1 MLTYRMDL
9 TNFVQG
15 ARAGVRVAAG
25 AGLRADFTEFSPDA
39 DTLGLWHLHHG
50 GCLGEGTGLE
60 DASGGGHTLVNHGT
74 TAQEDGR
81 RFVRDDGDY
90 MQASFPGQPARS
102 AVTLEAWVRGWAVPA
117 DSIAIIAALVSS
129 DQNSCLLVW
138 GGRASKPSES
148 WVEAWAWNWA
158 DDFLFLA
165 ATWAGTEADAL
176 LAAAQAWHV
185 AAVLDASISLLRL
198 YVNGREV
205 GYMEDAPGMFPAADY
220 DLYLGT
226 FPEVSDQYLDAV
238 LDEVRLSGSARYAG
252 TFPASR
258 LVASGTYTGLT
269 FDSGRPGAAWVGLP
283 SGQVLPEGTALTWET
298 RAADATAG
306 AGEPQASWQAYDG
319 TPSSLPRGRHFQW
332 RATLASSPDRLVSP
346 TLESVDALASE
357 AGYNIYH
364 ATGASPDLLDHGEP
378 WACTGPGVTQ
388 LVGGPLDAPAVHWF
402 SIRPVDGREI
412 ESPIAQGE
420 VRLELDSQ
428 GQPVPDRPAGVL
440 AVSARPL
447 PGGRARVTWS
457 YRVGRSGVLPQVF
470 RIFGNGGS
478 GDINYATPLGET
490 PCRTSGTFYGWTSDP
505 LTGSG
510 EHQLAVRTITADGVW
525 DEQPAVARVTPDPA
539 APGEVDNLKAEVAL

>member
-25 AGLRADFTEFSPDA
+25 AGLRADFMEFSPDA
-39 DTLGLWHLHHG
+39 DTLGLWHLHHD

-60 DASGGGHTLVNHGT
+60 DASGGGHTLVNHGA

-81 RFVRDDGDY
+81 RFARNDGDY

-102 AVTLEAWVRGWAVPA
+102 EMTLEAWVRGWAVPA
-117 DSIAIIAALVSS
+117 DSVAILAALVSS

-138 GGRASKPSES
+138 GGRASEPSGS
-148 WVEAWAWNWA
+148 WIEAFAWSGE
-158 DDFLFLA
+158 DLLL
-165 ATWAGTEADAL
+165 ATWAGTAVDAL
-176 LAAAQAWHV
+176 LAAARSWHV
-185 AAVLDASISLLRL
+185 AAVLDTSSLLRL
-198 YVNGREV
+198 YVDGRERAATS
-205 GYMEDAPGMFPAADY
+205 DPPPALPAADY

-226 FPEVSDQYLDAV
+226 FPETSDQYLDAV

-269 FDSGRPGAAWVGLP
+269 FDSGRPGAVWVGLP
-283 SGQVLPEGTALTWET
+283 SGHVLPQGTALTWET

-306 AGEPQASWQAYDG
+306 AGEPQAPWQAYDG

-364 ATGASPDLLDHGEP
+364 ATGAGPDLLDHGEP
-378 WACTGPGVTQ
+378 WACTGPGISQ
-388 LVGGPLDAPAVHWF
+388 LATGPLDAAAVHWF

-428 GQPVPDRPAGVL
+428 GQHVPNRPTGVL
-440 AVSARPL
+440 ALSARPL
-447 PGGRARVTWS
+447 PSGCVKVTWN
-457 YRVGRSGVLPQVF
+457 YRVGRTGVPPQVF
-470 RIFGNGGS
+470 HIFGDGGS
-478 GDINYATPLGET
+478 GNINYATPLVEI
-490 PCRTSGTFYGWTSDP
+490 PYRASETFYGWTSGQ
-505 LTGSG
+505 LAGGG
-510 EHQLAVRTITADGVW
+510 EHQLAVRAIAAGGVW
-525 DEQPAVARVTPDPA
+525 DEQPAVARVTPDLA
-539 APGEVDNLKAEVAL
+539 APGEVGNLEAEVIL